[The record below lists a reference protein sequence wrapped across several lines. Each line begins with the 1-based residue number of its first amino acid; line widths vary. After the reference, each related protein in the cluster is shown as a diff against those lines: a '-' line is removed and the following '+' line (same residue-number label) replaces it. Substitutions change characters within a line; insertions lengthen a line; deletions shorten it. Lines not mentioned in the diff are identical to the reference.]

1 MEETAQAPPT
11 SPPAPKDTNS
21 VSRMT
26 RFLWWCS
33 GAVFEKLKLYP
44 TEKSKYEGIGGAVL
58 TTGVLAFVSGFYAV
72 YSTIASGAYGVWVSI
87 AFGLLWSLAI
97 FNLDRYIVASLRKPT
112 GSGIRWRQRLSE
124 TWLPVV
130 PRIALAIVIGISL
143 SKPLELRLFQSAI
156 ASQAEINRDRLVRV
170 KRTALEESSR
180 IADIRSEFGRLN
192 DEVRT
197 SEARA
202 ESLDDDFRKESDG
215 TGGSRRYG
223 YSEVAR
229 LKEVAALEAR
239 RQAVETSQRTAERR
253 SRLQAELD
261 STSAQIDRQVAEFR
275 QGLSEDFLTRMAA
288 LGELSAGS
296 SAIWWISAFVT
307 FLLVGIEITP
317 VLVKLMSPIGPY
329 DVQIDAIHGI
339 SNHETILKR
348 DVSMRVASHHYELTE
363 SAERQ
368 ADEVFYSLR
377 TTLAK
382 TELERSADEWSSS
395 REAGEAN
402 TMDQL
407 VANVK
412 SGIFT
417 LRTP

>member
-1 MEETAQAPPT
+1 MEESVRLPD
-11 SPPAPKDTNS
+11 SP
-21 VSRMT
+21 SRMT
-26 RFLWWCS
+26 CFLWWCS

-44 TEKSKYEGIGGAVL
+44 TEKAKYEGIGGAVL

-72 YSTIASGAYGVWVSI
+72 YSTIASGEHGVWVSI

-97 FNLDRYIVASLRKPT
+97 FNLDRYIVSSLRKPT
-112 GSGIRWRQRLSE
+112 GTGIRWRQRLSE
-124 TWLPVV
+124 TWLPVL
-130 PRIALAIVIGISL
+130 PRIGLAIVIGISL

-192 DEVRT
+192 DEVRAAET
-197 SEARA
+197 RA
-202 ESLDDDFRKESDG
+202 AALDDEFRKESDG

-223 YSEVAR
+223 YSKVAR
-229 LKEVAALEAR
+229 VKEASALEAR
-239 RQAVETSQRTAERR
+239 RQAVETSQRTANRR
-253 SRLQAELD
+253 SQLQAELD
-261 STSAQIDRQVAEFR
+261 NTSAQIDRQVNVFR

-307 FLLVGIEITP
+307 FFLIGIEITP

-329 DVQIDAIHGI
+329 DVQIDASHAT

-348 DVSMRVASHHYELTE
+348 DASMRVASHHYELTE
-363 SAERQ
+363 TAERQ
-368 ADEVFYSLR
+368 ADDEFYSLR

-382 TELERSADEWSSS
+382 TELERNADEWAAA
-395 REAGEAN
+395 RAAGEAS
-402 TMDQL
+402 TMEQL
-407 VANVK
+407 VTNVK